1 MLNFEYKGISQ
12 GKYVE
17 GEIEA
22 LNNAEAAHKLKDK
35 KVIITKL
42 KETKKKKVV
51 TKKEKTSFSF
61 GTGIKPQ
68 EILIF
73 CKQFAT
79 MLRAGL
85 PVLNTLDMLEG
96 QTSRPPMKKVISTIK
111 KDLESGNALSKCFE
125 KHTKIFDTVVV
136 NLIKAGEASGKL
148 DTFLQKIVTN
158 LEKREKIKSQIK
170 SALFYPGVLFSVAIL
185 VTVFMLMNVVPTF
198 VNMYEGMGMADDLP
212 TPTAVIMSM
221 SEFVRSSGGFFLLVF
236 IISFVFGFKFL
247 IKKNYEVR
255 KNWHRIMMK
264 LPIFGNLIRKSI
276 LAKVSLVLGNLNQA
290 GVDLI
295 ESIDIAKSVTD
306 NVIVV
311 EALERIKKGV
321 FSGETLAD
329 LFNKEKIFP
338 PTFSQLISVGEQTG
352 SLDEMFGSVA
362 LYYEEEFDVA
372 VANLASLI
380 EPIMIVFMGITIGG
394 LMLAMYAPIFNVGAI
409 IGWLLVILGLIK
421 IIDLFEDNLHNNK
434 NIKTLM
440 RI

>member
-1 MLNFEYKGISQ
+1 MLNFEYKGISY

-22 LNNAEAAHKLKDK
+22 LNNAEAAHKLKEQ

-42 KETKKKKVV
+42 KEAKKKKAVV
-51 TKKEKTSFSF
+51 KKEKKSFSF
-61 GTGIKPQ
+61 GTGIKAQ

-85 PVLNTLDMLEG
+85 PVLNTLEMLEG
-96 QTSRPPMKKVISTIK
+96 QTTRPPMKKVIQTIK
-111 KDLESGNALSKCFE
+111 TDLESGNALSKCFE
-125 KHTKIFDTVVV
+125 KHPKIFDTVVV

-148 DTFLQKIVTN
+148 DTFLQKIVVS

-198 VNMYEGMGMADDLP
+198 VNMYEGMGMGDDLP

-221 SEFVRSSGGFFLLVF
+221 SEFVRSSGGLFLLIF
-236 IISFVFGFKFL
+236 IILFVVGFRYL
-247 IKKNYEVR
+247 MTKNYNV
-255 KNWHRIMMK
+255 KKTWHKTMLK
-264 LPIFGNLIRKSI
+264 LPVFGNLINKSI

-306 NVIVV
+306 NVVV
-311 EALERIKKGV
+311 IEALENIKKGV
-321 FSGETLAD
+321 FSGETLTD
-329 LFNKEKIFP
+329 LFGKEKIFP

-362 LYYEEEFDVA
+362 IYYEEEFDVA

-409 IGWLLVILGLIK
+409 I
-421 IIDLFEDNLHNNK
+421 N
-434 NIKTLM
+434 
-440 RI
+440 

>member
-22 LNNAEAAHKLKDK
+22 LNNAEAAHKLKDQ

-42 KETKKKKVV
+42 AQAKKKKLVS
-51 TKKEKTSFSF
+51 KKEKTSFSF
-61 GTGIKPQ
+61 GTGIKAQ

-85 PVLNTLDMLEG
+85 PVLNTLEMLEG
-96 QTSRPPMKKVISTIK
+96 QTTRPPMKKVIQTIK

-125 KHTKIFDTVVV
+125 KHPKIFDTVVV

-148 DTFLQKIVTN
+148 DTFLQKIVVS

-185 VTVFMLMNVVPTF
+185 VTIFMLMNVVPTF
-198 VNMYEGMGMADDLP
+198 VNMYEGMGMGDDLP

-221 SEFVRSSGGFFLLVF
+221 SEFVRSSGGLILLIF
-236 IISFVFGFKFL
+236 IISFVVGFKFL
-247 IKKNYEVR
+247 IGKNYGV
-255 KNWHRIMMK
+255 KKAWHQVMLK
-264 LPIFGNLIRKSI
+264 LPVFGNLINKSI

-311 EALERIKKGV
+311 EALENIKKGV
-321 FSGETLAD
+321 FSGETLTD

-362 LYYEEEFDVA
+362 IYYEEEFDVA

-409 IGWLLVILGLIK
+409 IG
-421 IIDLFEDNLHNNK
+421 
-434 NIKTLM
+434 
-440 RI
+440 

>member
-1 MLNFEYKGISQ
+1 MLNFEYKGIQ
-12 GKYVE
+12 GNKYVE

-22 LNNAEAAHKLKDK
+22 LNNAEASHKLKEQK
-35 KVIITKL
+35 IIITKL
-42 KETKKKKVV
+42 KEVKKKKTV
-51 TKKEKTSFSF
+51 TKKEKKSFTF
-61 GTGIKPQ
+61 GTGIKAQ

-85 PVLNTLDMLEG
+85 PVLNTLEMLEG
-96 QTSRPPMKKVISTIK
+96 QTTRPPMKKVIQTIK

-125 KHTKIFDTVVV
+125 KHPKIFDTVVV

-148 DTFLQKIVTN
+148 DTFLQKIVVS

-198 VNMYEGMGMADDLP
+198 VNMYEGMGMGDDLP

-236 IISFVFGFKFL
+236 LILFIVGFKYL
-247 IKKNYEVR
+247 ISKNYNV
-255 KNWHRIMMK
+255 KKAWHKTMLK
-264 LPIFGNLIRKSI
+264 LPVFGNLINKSI

-306 NVIVV
+306 NVIVI
-311 EALERIKKGV
+311 ESLENIKKGV
-321 FSGETLAD
+321 FSGETLTD
-329 LFNKEKIFP
+329 LFGKEKIFP

-362 LYYEEEFDVA
+362 IYYEEEFDVA

-409 IGWLLVILGLIK
+409 I
-421 IIDLFEDNLHNNK
+421 N
-434 NIKTLM
+434 
-440 RI
+440 

>member
-1 MLNFEYKGISQ
+1 MLNFEYKGISL

-22 LNNAEAAHKLKDK
+22 LNNAEAAHKLKEK

-42 KETKKKKVV
+42 KEAKKKKAV
-51 TKKEKTSFSF
+51 TKKEKTSISF

-85 PVLNTLDMLEG
+85 PVLNTLEMLEG
-96 QTSRPPMKKVISTIK
+96 QTSRPPMKKVIATIK

-148 DTFLQKIVTN
+148 DTFLQKIVIN

-212 TPTAVIMSM
+212 TPTAVIMAM
-221 SEFVRSSGGFFLLVF
+221 SEFVRSSSGFFLLVF
-236 IISFVFGFKFL
+236 IISLVFGLKFL
-247 IKKNYEVR
+247 IRKNYEVR
-255 KNWHRIMMK
+255 KNWHRLVMK
-264 LPIFGNLIRKSI
+264 LPIFGNLIQKSI

-311 EALERIKKGV
+311 EALENIKKGV
-321 FSGETLAD
+321 FSGESLTD

-352 SLDEMFGSVA
+352 SLDEMFGSIA
-362 LYYEEEFDVA
+362 IYYEEEFDVA

-409 IGWLLVILGLIK
+409 IG
-421 IIDLFEDNLHNNK
+421 
-434 NIKTLM
+434 
-440 RI
+440 

>member
-22 LNNAEAAHKLKDK
+22 LNNAEAAHKLKDQ

-42 KETKKKKVV
+42 KEAKKKIAVV
-51 TKKEKTSFSF
+51 KKEKTSFSF
-61 GTGIKPQ
+61 GTGIKAQ

-85 PVLNTLDMLEG
+85 PVLNTLEMLEG
-96 QTSRPPMKKVISTIK
+96 QTTRPPMKKVIQTIK

-125 KHTKIFDTVVV
+125 KHPKIFDTVVV

-148 DTFLQKIVTN
+148 DTFLQKIVVS

-198 VNMYEGMGMADDLP
+198 VNMYEGMGMGDDLP

-221 SEFVRSSGGFFLLVF
+221 SEFVRSSGGLFLLIF
-236 IISFVFGFKFL
+236 IILFVVGFKFL
-247 IKKNYEVR
+247 ISKNYNV
-255 KNWHRIMMK
+255 KKVWHKIMLR
-264 LPIFGNLIRKSI
+264 LPVFGNLINKSI

-306 NVIVV
+306 NVIVI
-311 EALERIKKGV
+311 EALENIKKGV
-321 FSGETLAD
+321 FSGETLTD

-362 LYYEEEFDVA
+362 IYYEEEFDVA

-409 IGWLLVILGLIK
+409 IG
-421 IIDLFEDNLHNNK
+421 
-434 NIKTLM
+434 
-440 RI
+440 

>member
-1 MLNFEYKGISQ
+1 MLNFQYKGISQ

-22 LNNAEAAHKLKDK
+22 LNNAEAAHKLKEK

-51 TKKEKTSFSF
+51 TKKEKTSFTF
-61 GTGIKPQ
+61 GTGVKAQ

-79 MLRAGL
+79 MMRAGL
-85 PVLNTLDMLEG
+85 PVLNTLEMLEG
-96 QTSRPPMKKVISTIK
+96 QTKRPPMKKIIQTIK
-111 KDLESGNALSKCFE
+111 KDLESGNSLAKCFE
-125 KHTKIFDTVVV
+125 KHPKIFDTVVV

-148 DTFLQKIVTN
+148 DTFLQKIVIN

-170 SALFYPGVLFSVAIL
+170 SALFYPGVLFSVAML

-198 VNMYEGMGMADDLP
+198 VNMYESMGMKDDLP

-221 SEFVRSSGGFFLLVF
+221 SEFVRSSGGLFLLIF
-236 IISFVFGFKFL
+236 IILSVVGFKYL
-247 IKKNYEVR
+247 MSKNYNV
-255 KNWHRIMMK
+255 KKTWHQIMLK
-264 LPIFGNLIRKSI
+264 LPIFGNLINKSI

-306 NVIVV
+306 NVIVI
-311 EALERIKKGV
+311 EALENIKKGV
-321 FSGETLAD
+321 FSGETLTD

-338 PTFSQLISVGEQTG
+338 ATFSQLISVGEQTG
-352 SLDEMFGSVA
+352 SLDEMFGSIA
-362 LYYEEEFDVA
+362 IYYEEEFDVA

-394 LMLAMYAPIFNVGAI
+394 LMLAMYAPIFSMGDI
-409 IGWLLVILGLIK
+409 IG
-421 IIDLFEDNLHNNK
+421 
-434 NIKTLM
+434 
-440 RI
+440 

>member
-1 MLNFEYKGISQ
+1 MLNFQYKGISQ

-22 LNNAEAAHKLKDK
+22 LNNAEAAHKLKEK

-42 KETKKKKVV
+42 QEAKKKKVV
-51 TKKEKTSFSF
+51 TKKEKTSFTF
-61 GTGIKPQ
+61 GTGVKAQ

-79 MLRAGL
+79 MMRAGL
-85 PVLNTLDMLEG
+85 PVLNTLEMLEG
-96 QTSRPPMKKVISTIK
+96 QTKRPPMKKIIQTIK
-111 KDLESGNALSKCFE
+111 KDLESGNSLAKCFE
-125 KHTKIFDTVVV
+125 KHPKIFDTVVV

-148 DTFLQKIVTN
+148 DTFLQKIVIN

-170 SALFYPGVLFSVAIL
+170 SALFYPAVLFSVAML

-198 VNMYEGMGMADDLP
+198 VDMYENMGMGDDLP

-221 SEFVRSSGGFFLLVF
+221 SEFVRSSGGLFLLIF
-236 IISFVFGFKFL
+236 IILSVVGFKYL
-247 IKKNYEVR
+247 MSKNYNV
-255 KNWHRIMMK
+255 KKTWHQIMLK
-264 LPIFGNLIRKSI
+264 LPIFGNLINKSI

-306 NVIVV
+306 NVIVI
-311 EALERIKKGV
+311 EALENIKKGV
-321 FSGETLAD
+321 FSGETLTD

-338 PTFSQLISVGEQTG
+338 ATFSQLISVGEQTG
-352 SLDEMFGSVA
+352 SLDEMFGSIA
-362 LYYEEEFDVA
+362 IYYEEEFDVA

-409 IGWLLVILGLIK
+409 IG
-421 IIDLFEDNLHNNK
+421 
-434 NIKTLM
+434 
-440 RI
+440 

>member
-1 MLNFEYKGISQ
+1 MLNFEYKGISY

-22 LNNAEAAHKLKDK
+22 LNNAEAAHKLKEQ

-42 KETKKKKVV
+42 KETKKKKPVV
-51 TKKEKTSFSF
+51 KKEKKSFSF
-61 GTGIKPQ
+61 GTGIKAQ

-85 PVLNTLDMLEG
+85 PVLNTLEMLEG
-96 QTSRPPMKKVISTIK
+96 QTTRPPMKKVIQTIK

-125 KHTKIFDTVVV
+125 KHPKIFDTVVV

-148 DTFLQKIVTN
+148 DTFLQKIVVS

-198 VNMYEGMGMADDLP
+198 VNMYEGMGMGDDLP

-221 SEFVRSSGGFFLLVF
+221 SEFVRSSGGLFLLIF
-236 IISFVFGFKFL
+236 IIIFIVGFKYL
-247 IKKNYEVR
+247 MTKNYNV
-255 KNWHRIMMK
+255 KKAWHKTMLK
-264 LPIFGNLIRKSI
+264 LPVFGNLINKSI

-306 NVIVV
+306 NVIVI
-311 EALERIKKGV
+311 EALENIKKGV
-321 FSGETLAD
+321 FSGETLTD
-329 LFNKEKIFP
+329 LFAKEKMFP

-362 LYYEEEFDVA
+362 IYYEEEFDVA

-409 IGWLLVILGLIK
+409 I
-421 IIDLFEDNLHNNK
+421 N
-434 NIKTLM
+434 
-440 RI
+440 

>member
-22 LNNAEAAHKLKDK
+22 LNNAEAAHKLKDQ

-42 KETKKKKVV
+42 KEAKKKKLVS
-51 TKKEKTSFSF
+51 KKEKTSFSF
-61 GTGIKPQ
+61 GTGIKAQ

-85 PVLNTLDMLEG
+85 PVLNTLEMLEG
-96 QTSRPPMKKVISTIK
+96 QTTRPPMKKVIQTIK

-125 KHTKIFDTVVV
+125 KHPKIFDTVVV

-148 DTFLQKIVTN
+148 DTFLQKIVVS

-198 VNMYEGMGMADDLP
+198 VNMYEGMGMGDDLP

-221 SEFVRSSGGFFLLVF
+221 SEFVRSSGGLFLLIF
-236 IISFVFGFKFL
+236 IILFVVGFKYL
-247 IKKNYEVR
+247 ISKNYGV
-255 KNWHRIMMK
+255 KKAWHQIMLK
-264 LPIFGNLIRKSI
+264 LPVFGNLINKSI

-306 NVIVV
+306 NVIVI
-311 EALERIKKGV
+311 EALENIKKGV
-321 FSGETLAD
+321 FSGETLTD

-362 LYYEEEFDVA
+362 IYYEEEFDVA

-409 IGWLLVILGLIK
+409 I
-421 IIDLFEDNLHNNK
+421 N
-434 NIKTLM
+434 
-440 RI
+440 

>member
-1 MLNFEYKGISQ
+1 MLNFEYKGISL

-22 LNNAEAAHKLKDK
+22 LNNAEAAHKLKEQ
-35 KVIITKL
+35 KVIITRL
-42 KETKKKKVV
+42 KEAKKKKVV
-51 TKKEKTSFSF
+51 SKKEKTSFSF

-85 PVLNTLDMLEG
+85 PVLNTLEMLAA
-96 QTSRPPMKKVISTIK
+96 QTSRPPMKKIIETIK

-148 DTFLQKIVTN
+148 DTFLQKIVIN

-212 TPTAVIMSM
+212 TPTAVIMAM

-236 IISFVFGFKFL
+236 IISFVVGFKFL

-255 KNWHRIMMK
+255 KNWHRVTLK
-264 LPIFGNLIRKSI
+264 LPIFGNLIQKSI

-311 EALERIKKGV
+311 EALENIKKGV
-321 FSGETLAD
+321 FSGESLTD

-352 SLDEMFGSVA
+352 SLDEMFTSIA
-362 LYYEEEFDVA
+362 IYYEEEFDVA

-409 IGWLLVILGLIK
+409 IG
-421 IIDLFEDNLHNNK
+421 
-434 NIKTLM
+434 
-440 RI
+440 

>member
-1 MLNFEYKGISQ
+1 MLNFEYKGISL

-22 LNNAEAAHKLKDK
+22 LNNAEAAHKLKEK

-42 KETKKKKVV
+42 KEAKKKKVV
-51 TKKEKTSFSF
+51 TKKEKTSITF

-85 PVLNTLDMLEG
+85 PVLNTLEMLEG
-96 QTSRPPMKKVISTIK
+96 QTSRPPMKKVITTIK

-148 DTFLQKIVTN
+148 DTFLQKIVIN

-185 VTVFMLMNVVPTF
+185 VTIFMLMNVVPTF
-198 VNMYEGMGMADDLP
+198 VNMYEGMGMSDELP
-212 TPTAVIMSM
+212 TPTAVIMAM
-221 SEFVRSSGGFFLLVF
+221 SEFVRSAGGFYLLVS
-236 IISFVFGFKFL
+236 IISFVFGFRYL
-247 IKKNYEVR
+247 VSKNYEVR
-255 KNWHRIMMK
+255 KNWHRVTLK
-264 LPIFGNLIRKSI
+264 LPIFGNLIQKSI

-311 EALERIKKGV
+311 EALENIKKGV
-321 FSGETLAD
+321 FSGESLTD

-352 SLDEMFGSVA
+352 SLDEMFNSIA
-362 LYYEEEFDVA
+362 MYYEEEFDVA

-409 IGWLLVILGLIK
+409 IG
-421 IIDLFEDNLHNNK
+421 
-434 NIKTLM
+434 
-440 RI
+440 

>member
-1 MLNFEYKGISQ
+1 MLNFQYKGISQ

-22 LNNAEAAHKLKDK
+22 LNNAEAAHKLKEK

-42 KETKKKKVV
+42 QEAKKKKVV
-51 TKKEKTSFSF
+51 TKKEKTSFTF
-61 GTGIKPQ
+61 GTGVKAQ

-79 MLRAGL
+79 MMRAGL
-85 PVLNTLDMLEG
+85 PVLNTLEMLEG
-96 QTSRPPMKKVISTIK
+96 QTKRPPMKKIIQTIK
-111 KDLESGNALSKCFE
+111 KDLESGNSLAKCFE
-125 KHTKIFDTVVV
+125 KHPKIFDTVVV

-148 DTFLQKIVTN
+148 DTFLQKIVIN

-170 SALFYPGVLFSVAIL
+170 SALFYPAVLFSVAIM

-198 VNMYEGMGMADDLP
+198 VNMYESMGMKDDLP

-221 SEFVRSSGGFFLLVF
+221 SEFVRSSGGLFLLIF
-236 IISFVFGFKFL
+236 IILSVVGFKYL
-247 IKKNYEVR
+247 MSKNYIV
-255 KNWHRIMMK
+255 KKTWHQIMLK
-264 LPIFGNLIRKSI
+264 LPIFGNLINKSI

-306 NVIVV
+306 NVIVI
-311 EALERIKKGV
+311 EALENIKKGV
-321 FSGETLAD
+321 FSGETLTD

-338 PTFSQLISVGEQTG
+338 ATFSQLIAVGEQTG
-352 SLDEMFGSVA
+352 SLDEMFGSIA
-362 LYYEEEFDVA
+362 IYYEEEFDVA

-409 IGWLLVILGLIK
+409 IG
-421 IIDLFEDNLHNNK
+421 
-434 NIKTLM
+434 
-440 RI
+440 

>member
-1 MLNFEYKGISQ
+1 MLNFEYKGIAL

-42 KETKKKKVV
+42 KETKKKKEVS
-51 TKKEKTSFSF
+51 KKEKTSFSF

-96 QTSRPPMKKVISTIK
+96 QTSRPPMKKVIATIK

-125 KHTKIFDTVVV
+125 KHSKIFDTVVV

-198 VNMYEGMGMADDLP
+198 VNMYEGMGMADELP

-221 SEFVRSSGGFFLLVF
+221 SEFVRSSGGFFLLMF

-255 KNWHRIMMK
+255 KNWHRIIMK
-264 LPIFGNLIRKSI
+264 LPIFGNLIQKSI

-321 FSGETLAD
+321 FSGESLTY

-352 SLDEMFGSVA
+352 SLDEMFNSIA
-362 LYYEEEFDVA
+362 IYYEEEFDVA

-409 IGWLLVILGLIK
+409 IG
-421 IIDLFEDNLHNNK
+421 
-434 NIKTLM
+434 
-440 RI
+440 

>member
-1 MLNFEYKGISQ
+1 MLNFEYKGISL

-22 LNNAEAAHKLKDK
+22 LNNAEAAHKLKEQ

-42 KETKKKKVV
+42 KEAKKKKVAA
-51 TKKEKTSFSF
+51 KKEKTSFTF
-61 GTGIKPQ
+61 GTGIKAQ

-85 PVLNTLDMLEG
+85 PVLNTLEMLEG
-96 QTSRPPMKKVISTIK
+96 QTTRPPMKKVIATIK

-125 KHTKIFDTVVV
+125 KHPKIFDTVVV

-148 DTFLQKIVTN
+148 DTFLQKIVIS

-198 VNMYEGMGMADDLP
+198 VNMYEGMGMGDDLP

-221 SEFVRSSGGFFLLVF
+221 SEFVRSSGGLFLLIF
-236 IISFVFGFKFL
+236 IILFIVGFKYL
-247 IKKNYEVR
+247 ISKNYNV
-255 KNWHRIMMK
+255 KKGWHKIMLK
-264 LPIFGNLIRKSI
+264 LPVFGNLINKSI

-306 NVIVV
+306 NVIVI
-311 EALERIKKGV
+311 EALENIKKGV
-321 FSGETLAD
+321 FSGETLTD

-362 LYYEEEFDVA
+362 IYYEEEFDVA

-409 IGWLLVILGLIK
+409 IG
-421 IIDLFEDNLHNNK
+421 
-434 NIKTLM
+434 
-440 RI
+440 

>member
-1 MLNFEYKGISQ
+1 MINFAYKGISL

-22 LNNAEAAHKLKDK
+22 LNNTEAAHKLKEQ
-35 KVIITKL
+35 KVIITNL
-42 KETKKKKVV
+42 KESKKKVPLV
-51 TKKEKTSFSF
+51 KKERTPITF
-61 GTGIKPQ
+61 GTGIKAQ

-73 CKQFAT
+73 CKQFGT

-85 PVLNTLDMLEG
+85 PVLNTLEMLEG
-96 QTSRPPMKKVISTIK
+96 QTKRPPMKKVIQTIK

-125 KHTKIFDTVVV
+125 KHPKVFDTVVV

-148 DTFLQKIVTN
+148 DTFLTKIVIN

-185 VTVFMLMNVVPTF
+185 VTIFMLTNVVPTF

-212 TPTAVIMSM
+212 TPTAVIMAM
-221 SEFVRSSGGFFLLVF
+221 SEFVSSWKGVFLLIF
-236 IISFVFGFKFL
+236 LILFVVGFKFL
-247 IKKNYEVR
+247 ISKNYNI
-255 KNWHRIMMK
+255 KKKWHQVMLK
-264 LPIFGNLIRKSI
+264 LPIFGNLINKSI

-306 NVIVV
+306 NVVII
-311 EALERIKKGV
+311 EALENIKKGV
-321 FSGETLAD
+321 FSGRSLTE
-329 LFNKEKIFP
+329 LFNKETIFP
-338 PTFSQLISVGEQTG
+338 ATFTQLISVGEQTG
-352 SLDEMFGSVA
+352 SLDEMFGSIA
-362 LYYEEEFDVA
+362 IYYEEEFDVA
-372 VANLASLI
+372 VSNLASLI

-409 IGWLLVILGLIK
+409 IG
-421 IIDLFEDNLHNNK
+421 
-434 NIKTLM
+434 
-440 RI
+440 

>member
-1 MLNFEYKGISQ
+1 MLNFEYKGISY

-22 LNNAEAAHKLKDK
+22 LNNAEAAHKLKEQ

-42 KETKKKKVV
+42 KETKKKKAIV
-51 TKKEKTSFSF
+51 KKEKKSFSF
-61 GTGIKPQ
+61 GTGVKAQ

-85 PVLNTLDMLEG
+85 PVLNTLEMLDG
-96 QTSRPPMKKVISTIK
+96 QTKRPGMKKVIQTIK

-125 KHTKIFDTVVV
+125 KHPKVFDTVVV

-148 DTFLQKIVTN
+148 DTFLQKIVVS

-185 VTVFMLMNVVPTF
+185 VTVFMLMKVVPTF
-198 VNMYEGMGMADDLP
+198 VNMYEGMGMGDDLP

-221 SEFVRSSGGFFLLVF
+221 SEFIRSSGGFFLLIF
-236 IISFVFGFKFL
+236 LITFVVGFKFL
-247 IKKNYEVR
+247 INKNYNI
-255 KNWHRIMMK
+255 KKAWHQTLLKM
-264 LPIFGNLIRKSI
+264 PVFGNLINKSI

-306 NVIVV
+306 NVVV
-311 EALERIKKGV
+311 IESLENIKKGV
-321 FSGETLAD
+321 FSGETLTD
-329 LFNKEKIFP
+329 LFHKEKIFP

-362 LYYEEEFDVA
+362 IYYEEEFDVA
-372 VANLASLI
+372 VGNLSSLI

-409 IGWLLVILGLIK
+409 I
-421 IIDLFEDNLHNNK
+421 N
-434 NIKTLM
+434 
-440 RI
+440 

>member
-22 LNNAEAAHKLKDK
+22 LNNAEAAHKLKDQ

-42 KETKKKKVV
+42 KEAKKKKLVS
-51 TKKEKTSFSF
+51 KKEKTSFSF
-61 GTGIKPQ
+61 GTGVKAQ

-85 PVLNTLDMLEG
+85 PVLNTLEMLEG
-96 QTSRPPMKKVISTIK
+96 QTTRPPMKKVIQTIK

-125 KHTKIFDTVVV
+125 KHPKIFDTVVV

-148 DTFLQKIVTN
+148 DTFLQKIVVS

-198 VNMYEGMGMADDLP
+198 VNMYEGMGMGDDLP

-221 SEFVRSSGGFFLLVF
+221 SEFVRSTGGLFLLIF
-236 IISFVFGFKFL
+236 IILFVVGFKYL
-247 IKKNYEVR
+247 ISKNYGV
-255 KNWHRIMMK
+255 KKAWHQIMLK
-264 LPIFGNLIRKSI
+264 LPVFGNLINKSI

-306 NVIVV
+306 NVIVI
-311 EALERIKKGV
+311 EALENIKKGV
-321 FSGETLAD
+321 FSGETLTD
-329 LFNKEKIFP
+329 LFAKEKIFP

-362 LYYEEEFDVA
+362 IYYEEEFDVA

-409 IGWLLVILGLIK
+409 I
-421 IIDLFEDNLHNNK
+421 N
-434 NIKTLM
+434 
-440 RI
+440 

>member
-1 MLNFEYKGISQ
+1 MLNFEYKGISY

-22 LNNAEAAHKLKDK
+22 LNNAEAAHKLKEQ

-42 KETKKKKVV
+42 KETKKKKAVV
-51 TKKEKTSFSF
+51 KKEKKSFSF
-61 GTGIKPQ
+61 GTGIKAQ

-85 PVLNTLDMLEG
+85 PVLNTLEMLEG
-96 QTSRPPMKKVISTIK
+96 QTTRPPMKKVIQTIK

-125 KHTKIFDTVVV
+125 KHPKIFDTVVV

-148 DTFLQKIVTN
+148 DTFLQKIVVS

-198 VNMYEGMGMADDLP
+198 VNMYEGMGMGDNLP

-221 SEFVRSSGGFFLLVF
+221 SEFVRSSGGLFLLIF
-236 IISFVFGFKFL
+236 IILFIVGFKYL
-247 IKKNYEVR
+247 MTKNYNV
-255 KNWHRIMMK
+255 KKAWHKTMLK
-264 LPIFGNLIRKSI
+264 LPVFGNLINKSI

-306 NVIVV
+306 NVVV
-311 EALERIKKGV
+311 IEALENIKKGV
-321 FSGETLAD
+321 FSGETLTD
-329 LFNKEKIFP
+329 LFGKEKIFP

-362 LYYEEEFDVA
+362 IYYEEEFDVA

-409 IGWLLVILGLIK
+409 I
-421 IIDLFEDNLHNNK
+421 N
-434 NIKTLM
+434 
-440 RI
+440 

>member
-1 MLNFEYKGISQ
+1 MLNFQYKGISQ

-17 GEIEA
+17 GEIDA
-22 LNNAEAAHKLKDK
+22 LNNAEAAHKLKEK

-42 KETKKKKVV
+42 QEAKKKKVV
-51 TKKEKTSFSF
+51 TKKEKTSFTF
-61 GTGIKPQ
+61 GTGVKAQ

-79 MLRAGL
+79 MMRAGL
-85 PVLNTLDMLEG
+85 PVLNTLEMLEG
-96 QTSRPPMKKVISTIK
+96 QTKRPPMKKIIQTIK
-111 KDLESGNALSKCFE
+111 KDLESGNSLAKCFE
-125 KHTKIFDTVVV
+125 KHPKIFDTVVV

-148 DTFLQKIVTN
+148 DTFLQKIVIN

-170 SALFYPGVLFSVAIL
+170 SALFYPGVLFSVAIM

-198 VNMYEGMGMADDLP
+198 VNMYESMGMKDDLP

-221 SEFVRSSGGFFLLVF
+221 SEFVRSSGGLFLLIF
-236 IISFVFGFKFL
+236 IILSVVGFKYL
-247 IKKNYEVR
+247 MSKNYIV
-255 KNWHRIMMK
+255 KKTWHQIMLK
-264 LPIFGNLIRKSI
+264 LPIFGNLINKSI

-306 NVIVV
+306 NVIVI
-311 EALERIKKGV
+311 EALENIKKGV
-321 FSGETLAD
+321 FSGETLTD

-338 PTFSQLISVGEQTG
+338 ATFSQLISVGEQTG
-352 SLDEMFGSVA
+352 SLDEMFGSIA
-362 LYYEEEFDVA
+362 IYYEEEFDVA

-409 IGWLLVILGLIK
+409 IG
-421 IIDLFEDNLHNNK
+421 
-434 NIKTLM
+434 
-440 RI
+440 